1 MKKILIFLPFIFCL
15 VTFQSDKEVINKIA
29 YEKNYEFI
37 VDVPEIDK
45 NIIFDSIPIWLNSE
59 FPEKDIN
66 SNDKAK
72 NFAQTFMALDSPGWA
87 NTFIDHKQQNIK
99 NITTNNPDLNI
110 FECSIKNI
118 VIETQN
124 EKWGAGGRW
133 LVANANIMIQIKDEK
148 YRILWEN
155 VTVNELKIGFYGRN
169 TWVKPQPAIDEKA
182 YGKLI
187 NILKSTS
194 ENLKEYTAKINSD
207 W

>member
-1 MKKILIFLPFIFCL
+1 MKKLLIFFSFISCL
-15 VTFQSDKEVINKIA
+15 VACQNDNETINKIT
-29 YEKNYEFI
+29 YEKNYEFV
-37 VDVPEIDK
+37 VDVPEVNK
-45 NIIFDSIPIWLNSE
+45 NTIFDSISIWLNSE

-99 NITTNNPDLNI
+99 NVTTNNPDLNI

-133 LVANANIMIQIKDEK
+133 IVANADIMVQIKDGK
-148 YRILWEN
+148 YKVSWEN
-155 VTVNELKIGFYGRN
+155 VTVNKLKVSYFGTDSRKI
-169 TWVKPQPAIDEKA
+169 PQTTIKEKN

-187 NILKSTS
+187 TTLESTS
-194 ENLKEYTAKINSD
+194 NNLKECIKKTNND

>member
-1 MKKILIFLPFIFCL
+1 MKRLLTILPIIFCL
-15 VTFQSDKEVINKIA
+15 IGCQSDGETNNKIA
-29 YEKNYEFI
+29 YEKNYEFV

-59 FPEKDIN
+59 LPEKDIN
-66 SNDKAK
+66 SNDAAK

-87 NTFIDHKQQNIK
+87 NTFIEHKQQNIK
-99 NITTNNPDLNI
+99 NITINNPDLDI
-110 FECSIKNI
+110 FKCSIKNI
-118 VIETQN
+118 VIEAQN

-133 LVANANIMIQIKDEK
+133 IVANADIMIQIKDGK
-148 YRILWEN
+148 YKVSWEN

-169 TWVKPQPAIDEKA
+169 TWIKPQTAIDEKN

-187 NILKSTS
+187 ATLESTS
-194 ENLKEYTAKINSD
+194 NNLKEYVKKINND